1 LRLQEWEA
9 LCTCPAALRG
19 RLRCDGNHDGIASFG
34 SNGRPDL
41 AGATGDAPVDPRD
54 SSDAVQVRIDD
65 TAGDTITKLRC
76 GGTVEHGGADYCAC
90 SHIGRGVTQGD
101 LALHGARSPVGAIH
115 VAKRRQTELLS
126 RLQVVIGPLR
136 SMLGS
141 QPMERIS
148 MMRLVP
154 SWKIVAAL
162 FALSIPVSAQAA
174 DLPVAG
180 QPETPMVV
188 PSLSGFYLGTLV
200 AASFVDDTSFGVGGA
215 TVDNSYDTGY
225 YSALRLGYN
234 FGPVFYGV
242 SPRVELEGGY
252 GSSSI
257 DTHSVGGTQFAS
269 IDSFGDVNTYQG
281 FVNAYFDINLGA
293 LAGGGGGLSA
303 ITPYFGGGV
312 GFANVDL
319 KRQGVAVAGIGT
331 VMDDSDTA
339 FAYHLDAGVG
349 LHLDQ
354 LGMSGGL
361 FQNTTVEIGYR
372 YTSVPNLDFVAVDG
386 TKSSTDYSSNMVTL
400 GIRRQ
405 F

>member
-1 LRLQEWEA
+1 
-9 LCTCPAALRG
+9 
-19 RLRCDGNHDGIASFG
+19 
-34 SNGRPDL
+34 
-41 AGATGDAPVDPRD
+41 
-54 SSDAVQVRIDD
+54 
-65 TAGDTITKLRC
+65 
-76 GGTVEHGGADYCAC
+76 
-90 SHIGRGVTQGD
+90 
-101 LALHGARSPVGAIH
+101 
-115 VAKRRQTELLS
+115 
-126 RLQVVIGPLR
+126 
-136 SMLGS
+136 
-141 QPMERIS
+141 

-154 SWKIVAAL
+154 SWKIVAAA
-162 FALSIPVSAQAA
+162 FALSIPASAQAA
-174 DLPVAG
+174 DLPMEA
-180 QPETPMVV
+180 PAMAPMVV
-188 PSLSGFYLGTLV
+188 PSLSGFYLGSLV
-200 AASFVDDTSFGVGGA
+200 AASFADDTSFGVAGL

-234 FGPVFYGV
+234 FGPVFYGIA
-242 SPRVELEGGY
+242 PRVELEGGY

-257 DTHSVGGTQFAS
+257 DTHSIGGTQFAS

-281 FVNAYFDINLGA
+281 FVNAYFDINLG
-293 LAGGGGGLSA
+293 GLSA

-319 KRQGVAVAGIGT
+319 KRQGIALAGIGT

-339 FAYHLDAGVG
+339 FAYHLDAGIG

-361 FQNTTVEIGYR
+361 FENTTVEVGYR

-386 TKSSTDYSSNMVTL
+386 TKSSTDYTSNMVTL